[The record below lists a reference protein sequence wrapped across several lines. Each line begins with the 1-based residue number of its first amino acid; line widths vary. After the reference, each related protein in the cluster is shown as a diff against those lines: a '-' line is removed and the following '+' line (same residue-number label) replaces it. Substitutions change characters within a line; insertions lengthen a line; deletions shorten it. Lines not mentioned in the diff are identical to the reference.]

1 MPTGAYS
8 IAEFCHAHRLSIAF
22 FYVLQKRGEGPTV
35 MKVGKRTLVSDEA
48 ARHWRERMESA
59 AALQSK
65 VEMGDRK

>member
-8 IAEFCHAHRLSIAF
+8 IAEFCRAYRLSRAF
-22 FYVLQKRGEGPTV
+22 FYVLKKRGEAPTV
-35 MKVGKRTLVSDEA
+35 MKVGKRALVSDEA

>member
-35 MKVGKRTLVSDEA
+35 MKVGKRTLVADEA

-65 VEMGDRK
+65 VEMGD